1 MKKKYLFSIICALFF
16 FVGTAQ
22 EAFVSSG
29 QTYVKSQG
37 KISFSVG
44 QIAVSFLKHSNGS
57 LSEGV
62 QQGDIHVENIL
73 TEMPNLNISVYP
85 NPVANDLFISIEE
98 QSSDDYYYYVYTSNG
113 VLLEENVCSN
123 ANRIS
128 FANYS
133 GGLYFVKIVE
143 RESNLINQ
151 YRIIKQ

>member
-1 MKKKYLFSIICALFF
+1 MKKKYLSSIVCVLCFF
-16 FVGTAQ
+16 IGTAQ
-22 EAFVSSG
+22 EALVSSG

-44 QIAVSFLKHSNGS
+44 QIAVSFLKQSNGS

-62 QQGDIHVENIL
+62 QQGDIHIENIL
-73 TEMPNLNISVYP
+73 NEIPNVDILLYP

-98 QSSDDYYYYVYTSNG
+98 SSEEYYYYVYTSNG

-123 ANRIS
+123 TSRIS

-151 YRIIKQ
+151 YTIIKR

>member
-1 MKKKYLFSIICALFF
+1 MKKKYLSSIVCVLCFF
-16 FVGTAQ
+16 IGTAQ
-22 EAFVSSG
+22 EALVSSG

-37 KISFSVG
+37 EISFSVG
-44 QIAVSFLKHSNGS
+44 QIAVSFLKQSNGS

-62 QQGDIHVENIL
+62 QQGDIHIENIL
-73 TEMPNLNISVYP
+73 NVIPNVDILLYP

-98 QSSDDYYYYVYTSNG
+98 SSEEYYYYVYTSNG

-123 ANRIS
+123 TSRIS

-151 YRIIKQ
+151 YTIIKR

>member
-1 MKKKYLFSIICALFF
+1 MKKKYLSSIVCVLCFF
-16 FVGTAQ
+16 IGTAQ
-22 EAFVSSG
+22 EALVSSG

-37 KISFSVG
+37 EISFSVG
-44 QIAVSFLKHSNGS
+44 QIAVSFLKQSNGS

-62 QQGDIHVENIL
+62 QQGDIHIENIL
-73 TEMPNLNISVYP
+73 NEIPNVDILLYP

-98 QSSDDYYYYVYTSNG
+98 SSEEYYYYVYTSNG

-123 ANRIS
+123 TSRIS

-151 YRIIKQ
+151 YTIIKR